1 MCERPMP
8 TSVVTGMR
16 GEGSMDADMAAV
28 DTKPRKNVATTEKG
42 LEAREP
48 FSSKYARFCQPLK
61 NT

>member
-1 MCERPMP
+1 MP